1 MPLVWGIQDSKM
13 HTYTES
19 RKSKRVKTRLRVNCK
34 SDGIFFSDFTRDVGI
49 GGIGVETATLIRE
62 GTVVELFLHLPN
74 EKDPLI
80 LSGKVI
86 WSKSTDAQEKTTS
99 NVVIGIQFENMKP
112 EHNNKLHNFIENH
125 TTDSSLL

>member
-1 MPLVWGIQDSKM
+1 MCIQVCKM
-13 HTYTES
+13 HTYNES

-34 SDGIFFSDFTRDVGI
+34 SDGIFFSDFTRDVGL
-49 GGIGVETATLIRE
+49 GGIGVETATLIRT

-80 LSGKVI
+80 LSGKVV
-86 WSKSTDAQEKTTS
+86 WSKSTDPVEQTTS

-112 EHNNKLHNFIENH
+112 EYHNKLHNFIGNNSI
-125 TTDSSLL
+125 DD

>member
-1 MPLVWGIQDSKM
+1 M

-34 SDGIFFSDFTRDVGI
+34 SDGLFFSDFTRDVGL

-80 LSGKVI
+80 ISGKVV
-86 WSKSTDAQEKTTS
+86 WSTLKDASEKTAS
-99 NVVIGIQFENMKP
+99 NVVIGIQFENIKP
-112 EHNNKLHNFIENH
+112 EHHNKLHNFIKSN
-125 TTDSSLL
+125 TLDD

>member
-1 MPLVWGIQDSKM
+1 M
-13 HTYTES
+13 HTYNES

-34 SDGIFFSDFTRDVGI
+34 SDGIFFSDFTRDVGL

-80 LSGKVI
+80 LSGKVV
-86 WSKSTDAQEKTTS
+86 WSKSTNAPEKTTS

-125 TTDSSLL
+125 TIDSSLS

>member
-1 MPLVWGIQDSKM
+1 M
-13 HTYTES
+13 HTYSES

-49 GGIGVETATLIRE
+49 GGIGVETATLIRA
-62 GTVVELFLHLPN
+62 GTAVELFLHLPN

-86 WSKSTDAQEKTTS
+86 WSKSTDAPELTSS
-99 NVVIGIQFENMKP
+99 NVVIGIQFDTMKP
-112 EHNNKLHNFIENH
+112 EHNNKLNNFIENH
-125 TTDSSLL
+125 PSNKSSS